1 MDPQMNQPISVFW
14 IVQRCRCFWFVVLCG
29 WLIVSCAPEAPESPP
44 VPPNCR
50 YTAVSRVK
58 RASLPAK
65 VYFFP
70 PLLAD
75 AKGNPKQPLSPILN
89 RQGELADWASPSEK
103 SKLIQDRLKKHA
115 VRAGFEVVPFQD
127 VMTAR
132 RPHSVLIISSF
143 YTEPKA
149 IVAATPR
156 QPDQSQFS
164 MIKAST
170 FGLDLDPAKS
180 RNLARVDGVS
190 FFHADRQ
197 VEALES
203 KSLEVLMS
211 WLGDNVAGMAY
222 LDQ

>member
-1 MDPQMNQPISVFW
+1 MINQFDSVIW
-14 IVQRCRCFWFVVLCG
+14 IVQRCRCLWIVFLWG
-29 WLIVSCAPEAPESPP
+29 GLIASCAPKPPEAPP
-44 VPPNCR
+44 VPPNCH

-75 AKGNPKQPLSPILN
+75 TKGNPTQPLKPILSSK
-89 RQGELADWASPSEK
+89 GELADWANPSDQ
-103 SKLIQDRLKKHA
+103 SRLIQDRLKKQA
-115 VRAGFEVVPFQD
+115 VKAGFEVVPFQE

-132 RPHSVLIISSF
+132 RPHSILIISSF

-149 IVAATPR
+149 VVAARPS

-190 FFHADRQ
+190 YFQADRK

-203 KSLEVLMS
+203 KSLEVLMN
-211 WLGDNVAGMAY
+211 WLGDNVVGIAY
-222 LDQ
+222 LDP

>member
-1 MDPQMNQPISVFW
+1 MTNQFTSVIW
-14 IVQRCRCFWFVVLCG
+14 IVQRCRCLWIVVLCG
-29 WLIVSCAPEAPESPP
+29 GLIDSCAPKLPEAPP

-50 YTAVSRVK
+50 YTSVSRVK

-75 AKGNPKQPLSPILN
+75 DKGNPKQPLSPILSG
-89 RQGELADWASPSEK
+89 QGELADWASPSEK
-103 SKLIQDRLKKHA
+103 SKLIQDRLKKQA
-115 VRAGFEVVPFQD
+115 TRAGFEVVPFQD

-132 RPHSVLIISSF
+132 RPHSILIISSF

-149 IVAATPR
+149 VVGGTPR

-170 FGLDLDPAKS
+170 FGPDLDPAKS

-190 FFHADRQ
+190 CFYADRK

-222 LDQ
+222 LDP